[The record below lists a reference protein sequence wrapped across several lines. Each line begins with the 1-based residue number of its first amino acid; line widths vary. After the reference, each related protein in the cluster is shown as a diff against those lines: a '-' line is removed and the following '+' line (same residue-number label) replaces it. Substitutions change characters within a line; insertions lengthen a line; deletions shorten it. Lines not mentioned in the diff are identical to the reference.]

1 LLVHIGDPSS
11 NQATSLESQVIHM
24 IQELFGQTL
33 SEQGQIKFDASDV
46 DNPTLQYVT
55 YEVMDRERR
64 TVGSITL
71 PLFVSA
77 P

>member
-33 SEQGQIKFDASDV
+33 RKKGFHSSQG
-46 DNPTLQYVT
+46 VT
-55 YEVMDRERR
+55 QGH
-64 TVGSITL
+64 TTKSTSL
-71 PLFVSA
+71 PG
-77 P
+77 